1 MIGLPE
7 HRWRV
12 VGDNGGEEYSKR
24 RGLYEGGGGGQE
36 VAGEIEEA
44 ADAALRAGC
53 SKQVLNRT
61 LRFCFPMFVPIDP
74 TDEIHFL
81 KASQPLIDVYNT
93 HDLIGHRLRSTR
105 SANAMKRA

>member
-1 MIGLPE
+1 MRHSSPSTVIGLPE

-44 ADAALRAGC
+44 EEEPADAALGADC

-61 LRFCFPMFVPIDP
+61 IRFCFPMFVHIDL
-74 TDEIHFL
+74 TDEIHWL
-81 KASQPLIDVYNT
+81 KASQPLIDVYK
-93 HDLIGHRLRSTR
+93 HL
-105 SANAMKRA
+105 